1 MMTTTLDKIIIFSVV
16 LFAVLIY
23 ILFSAFVFSESAET
37 VEIFVDGNEYAVYNL
52 AEISGTETIKI
63 ESEKGQNT
71 LEITKRGVKMTE
83 ATCPD
88 RLDVKSGEIT
98 KAGQMIVCSPNRV
111 IVKIAGKKDK
121 RVDKVTY

>member
-1 MMTTTLDKIIIFSVV
+1 MTTVLDKVIIFSVV
-16 LFAVLIY
+16 FIALLVY
-23 ILFSAFVFSESAET
+23 ILFGTFVFVGSAET

-52 AEISGTETIKI
+52 AEISGTKTVEI
-63 ESEKGQNT
+63 ESENGKNT
-71 LEITKRGVKMTE
+71 LEITKRGAKMTE
-83 ATCPD
+83 ASCPD